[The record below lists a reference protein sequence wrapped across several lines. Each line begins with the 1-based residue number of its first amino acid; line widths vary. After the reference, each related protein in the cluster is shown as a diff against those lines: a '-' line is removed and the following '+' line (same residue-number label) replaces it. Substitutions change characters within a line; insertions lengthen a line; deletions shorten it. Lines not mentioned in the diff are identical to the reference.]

1 MSSSVWFSTP
11 ASVLHDRV
19 AQAWKEVLNIPHCE
33 PSQSWQDGGGD
44 SLATLHLLHKLERS
58 CGRALPFDVI
68 TPEMRLA
75 DLVVLLE
82 SGISA
87 KAAALPMVHLLP
99 GIYGD
104 GPGLAAFRRALA
116 GHMSFDVF
124 EIADLHAPGRVL
136 GDMRL
141 IGEVAACAIDR
152 QQPSGPILLAGFSF
166 GGGVAYE
173 AARALIDNG
182 REVAF
187 LGILDTTFG
196 IAATGAKRTRRQ
208 FLGWKLRSILRRAL
222 SDERTRSVLL
232 TASDRLSWSAA
243 HRVRSSLQHLFRT
256 GALHRWAPA
265 PLEAD
270 VFLAASEE
278 FAPRTLPIWR
288 RLCARLDVVEL
299 PGLHSRI
306 LNSPAVDQLIA
317 AFAQR
322 VREISKSRPA
332 RPQDL

>member
-1 MSSSVWFSTP
+1 MSPSVWFETP
-11 ASVLHDRV
+11 ASALHDRV
-19 AQAWKEVLNIPHCE
+19 AQAWKEALNVPHCE

-44 SLATLHLLHKLERS
+44 SLATLNLLLKLERS

-75 DLVVLLE
+75 DLVALLKT
-82 SGISA
+82 GIIA
-87 KAAALPMVHLLP
+87 EPAALLTMHLLP
-99 GIYGD
+99 GIHGD

-116 GHMSFDVF
+116 GHMSFDVV
-124 EIADLHAPGRVL
+124 EIADLHAPARVL

-141 IGEVAACAIDR
+141 TGEVAACAIAR

-196 IAATGAKRTRRQ
+196 IAATGAKRTLRQ
-208 FLGWKLRSILRRAL
+208 FLGWKLRSMLRYAL
-222 SDERTRSVLL
+222 SCERTRSALL
-232 TASDRLSWSAA
+232 KASDRLSWSAA
-243 HRVRSSLQHLFRT
+243 HRVHSSLQDLFRM
-256 GALHRWAPA
+256 GALHGWTPA
-265 PLEAD
+265 PLAVE
-270 VFLAASEE
+270 VFLAVSEE

-306 LNSPAVDQLIA
+306 LKPPAVDQLIA

-322 VREISKSRPA
+322 AREAPGFVGSGV
-332 RPQDL
+332 